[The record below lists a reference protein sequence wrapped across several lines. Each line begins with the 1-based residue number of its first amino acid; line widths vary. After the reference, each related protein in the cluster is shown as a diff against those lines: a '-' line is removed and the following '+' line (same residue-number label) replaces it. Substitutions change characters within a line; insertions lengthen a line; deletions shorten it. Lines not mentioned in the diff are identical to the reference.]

1 MVPERIRNVVLVG
14 HGGAGK
20 TSLAEA
26 LLNVAGATT
35 RVGRVEDGTTVTDF
49 EPEETERQ
57 ISLNVAVASCEWKG
71 HKINILDSPG
81 YADFIGD
88 AVAALRVADMAIFV
102 VSGVDGIEVQTEAL
116 WRAAAEENLPRVVFI
131 NKLDRERFQSVSNRI
146 SAESCESCP
155 VGPSATT
162 VDPLPSR
169 SISQKTWSNSSPT
182 PTPRSSR
189 LSLRPTMK

>member
-49 EPEETERQ
+49 DPEEIERQ
-57 ISLNVAVASCEWKG
+57 ISLSVAVASCEWKG
-71 HKINILDSPG
+71 HKINIIDAPG

-88 AVAALRVADMAIFV
+88 ALAALRVADMAIFV
-102 VSGVDGIEVQTEAL
+102 VSAVDGVEVQT
-116 WRAAAEENLPRVVFI
+116 
-131 NKLDRERFQSVSNRI
+131 DRG
-146 SAESCESCP
+146 P
-155 VGPSATT
+155 VAGRHRRK
-162 VDPLPSR
+162 D
-169 SISQKTWSNSSPT
+169 
-182 PTPRSSR
+182 SSR
-189 LSLRPTMK
+189 RLYQQARP